1 MKEAKLTPA
10 EKRKKEDVLKALK
23 REKGGKD
30 KLEPL
35 DYAIATSTA
44 QRVAEII
51 KSSLSKP
58 LSEKKTEKYDDAP
71 ELKGDQKKD
80 LPDNLQKA
88 IIDKKKGMSEQ
99 VVDPS
104 YLQILT
110 DFAALMLM
118 GGGAYKVVDHFEK
131 LKKKHPE
138 HKELLDKAEEE
149 VKDIAK
155 GSAKGKIFSPPL
167 KDRESMKDL
176 EEMDH
181 GDHDIGHKDDEPH
194 MLKSDLY
201 RIGKYAIEL
210 YQMMDKYDNM
220 DHEVDFPHWW
230 QGKIIKARDYIVA
243 AKHYL
248 DGEEKI
254 DAIDSMME
262 PDIEVVDI
270 QEHETDPA
278 LELKVGDYQTQHYHM
293 CPGAK
298 TLYTDIEDKVDD
310 MDLAVRAA
318 KLQDTLFY
326 MEEKALQGEATED
339 DVMMAQNLADQIME
353 MAKMMG
359 LEDEHG
365 YIQGHVDK
373 IKGAIQESVKESLN
387 EAENPCWDG
396 YKQVGMKTQGGK
408 EVPNCVPMS
417 VNEVKLQKLS
427 KFMAEG
433 KYPWDKCI
441 ADQEKRYGSKETAE
455 KVCGA
460 IKAGK

>member
-1 MKEAKLTPA
+1 
-10 EKRKKEDVLKALK
+10 
-23 REKGGKD
+23 
-30 KLEPL
+30 
-35 DYAIATSTA
+35 
-44 QRVAEII
+44 
-51 KSSLSKP
+51 
-58 LSEKKTEKYDDAP
+58 
-71 ELKGDQKKD
+71 
-80 LPDNLQKA
+80 
-88 IIDKKKGMSEQ
+88 
-99 VVDPS
+99 
-104 YLQILT
+104 
-110 DFAALMLM
+110 
-118 GGGAYKVVDHFEK
+118 
-131 LKKKHPE
+131 
-138 HKELLDKAEEE
+138 
-149 VKDIAK
+149 
-155 GSAKGKIFSPPL
+155 
-167 KDRESMKDL
+167 MKDL

>member
-10 EKRKKEDVLKALK
+10 EEKKKEDVLKALK
-23 REKGGKD
+23 KEKGGKD

-44 QRVAEII
+44 KRVAEMI
-51 KSSLSKP
+51 KTSLSKP
-58 LSEKKTEKYDDAP
+58 LSEKKTDKYDDAP

-88 IIDKKKGMSEQ
+88 IIAKKKGMSEQ

-155 GSAKGKIFSPPL
+155 GSAKGKVFSPPL

-181 GDHDIGHKDDEPH
+181 GDLDVGHKDNEPH

-201 RIGKYAIEL
+201 RIAKYAVEL
-210 YQMMDKYDNM
+210 YEMMDKYDKM
-220 DHEVDFPHWW
+220 GGEVDFPHWW

-254 DAIDSMME
+254 AAIDSMME

-278 LELKVGDYQTQHYHM
+278 LELKVGNYQTQHYHM

-298 TLYTDIEDKVDD
+298 TLYADIEGKVDD

-326 MEEKALQGEATED
+326 MEEKALQGGATED

-359 LEDEHG
+359 LEEEHG

-373 IKGAIQESVKESLN
+373 IKGAIQESVN
-387 EAENPCWDG
+387 EADTDTDFEKIYSFFDKKDYFG
-396 YKQVGMKTQGGK
+396 LKDSIKTMLGNWQRA
-408 EVPNCVPMS
+408 
-417 VNEVKLQKLS
+417 L
-427 KFMAEG
+427 
-433 KYPWDKCI
+433 DKG
-441 ADQEKRYGSKETAE
+441 DKRAQQYSKEDVIDSVTTQLKLE
-455 KVCGA
+455 LNTLMMSW
-460 IKAGK
+460 

>member
-10 EKRKKEDVLKALK
+10 EEKKKEDVLKALK
-23 REKGGKD
+23 KEKGGKE

-44 QRVAEII
+44 KRVAEMI
-51 KSSLSKP
+51 KTSLSKP
-58 LSEKKTEKYDDAP
+58 LSEKKTDKYDDAP

-155 GSAKGKIFSPPL
+155 GSTKGKVFSPPL

-181 GDHDIGHKDDEPH
+181 GDLDVGHKDNEPH

-201 RIGKYAIEL
+201 RIAKYAVEL
-210 YQMMDKYDNM
+210 YEMMDKYDKM
-220 DHEVDFPHWW
+220 GGEVDFPHWW

-254 DAIDSMME
+254 AAIDSMME

-298 TLYTDIEDKVDD
+298 TLYADIEGKVDD

-359 LEDEHG
+359 LEEEHG

-441 ADQEKRYGSKETAE
+441 ADQTKRYGSKETAE

-460 IKAGK
+460 IKAG